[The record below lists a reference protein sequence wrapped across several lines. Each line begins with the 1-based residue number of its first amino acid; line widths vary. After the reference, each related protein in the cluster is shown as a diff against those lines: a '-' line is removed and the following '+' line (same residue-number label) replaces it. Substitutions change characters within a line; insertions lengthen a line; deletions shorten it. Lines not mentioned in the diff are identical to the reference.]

1 MILTNKVL
9 RRKLKDAI
17 KMIPDTSGRITTT
30 SFNAKVTEIENKI
43 PDITNMATKAAL
55 NAKASE
61 TKIEYMILVTL
72 SNSRIQQI
80 N

>member
-30 SFNAKVTEIENKI
+30 SFNAKVTGIENKI

-61 TKIEYMILVTL
+61 TKNRIHDT
-72 SNSRIQQI
+72 SNFIKLKNSTD
-80 N
+80 

>member
-30 SFNAKVTEIENKI
+30 AFNAKVTVIENKK
-43 PDITNMATKAAL
+43 PDITNLSTKAAL
-55 NAKASE
+55 NTKASE
-61 TKIEYMILVTL
+61 TENRIHDT
-72 SNSRIQQI
+72 SNFIKLKNSTD
-80 N
+80 

>member
-1 MILTNKVL
+1 
-9 RRKLKDAI
+9 
-17 KMIPDTSGRITTT
+17 MIPDTSGRITTT

-61 TKIEYMILVTL
+61 TKNRIHDT
-72 SNSRIQQI
+72 SNFIKLKNSTD
-80 N
+80 